1 MPFDLETM
9 AKLARALEKV
19 GAAGDPAVVALR
31 AAVASEKPADIQ
43 RAQELLMVMNAGHR
57 NAALAIV
64 MDNKPR

>member
-1 MPFDLETM
+1 MAFDLETM

-31 AAVASEKPADIQ
+31 AAVASKDPKDIQ
-43 RAQELLMVMNAGHR
+43 HAQELVMTLNPGHR

-64 MDNKPR
+64 MGNK